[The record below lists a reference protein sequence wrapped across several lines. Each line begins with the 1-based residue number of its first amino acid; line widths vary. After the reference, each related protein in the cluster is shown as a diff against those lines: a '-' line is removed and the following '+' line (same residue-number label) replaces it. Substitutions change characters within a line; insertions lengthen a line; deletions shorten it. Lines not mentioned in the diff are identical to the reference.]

1 MGERMRSI
9 DWSCT
14 PLGAVDIWPRSL
26 RTCVR
31 IMLTS
36 PQPMFVWWGAD
47 LINIYNDAYK
57 AFAGGTHPQALGQPA
72 GVMWRDEWDRVGRI
86 AEAAIRRNEETHE
99 PVRLLMSARNGHEE
113 EEEEAYLTSSWSP
126 VPGDDGGA
134 GGVLCT
140 SVEETQKII
149 GERQVWLLR
158 DLAACTVGAHTVEAA
173 CARAAESLATNPRDL
188 PFALLYLTDADRRS
202 ACLVSSAG
210 ISDGHPAAPRT
221 LALEAPGGD
230 GHGDN
235 NRHDDNH
242 RKADVSPPI
251 WPVSQALHSREPIVV
266 AAPSGLSEPLP
277 TGAWH
282 RPPSRIVIINLTPAT
297 ARGRAAVL
305 VAGLNPHRPFD
316 ESYRGFVELC
326 ARQIAAAIAGAEAD
340 ERAPLH
346 AGAPAPSDARAVLDS
361 QRQGF
366 YSFLAQAPVAITV
379 FEGADL
385 TVAYANDLT
394 RRQVGGRD
402 IVGKPLLQ
410 AMPELGQTSVPE
422 HLTRVLCTGEPDTAI
437 EEKVAVT
444 RRDGTVDERYITT
457 LRCPLRDDSGVIYG
471 VISVGHDVTD
481 GVLARRALASKTF
494 EAEAASR
501 AKDEFLAMLGHELR
515 NPLAPIN
522 TALQLMQLRGGD
534 TFHKERTII
543 DRQVKH
549 LVRLVDDLLE
559 VSRIARGKITLDR
572 VRIELGDVLARA
584 LETSSPLIEQRE
596 HHLSVNV
603 APGLAVDADP
613 ARLAQVFANLLTNA
627 AKYTPP
633 GGDIQVN
640 AQREGDAIAV
650 SVRDTGIGIRP
661 EVLPS
666 IFDHFVQERQAI
678 DRSRGGLGLGLTIV
692 RSLVLLHGGT
702 VEARSA
708 GPGRGAEILLRLPR
722 ARDERPRDA
731 VSPATRRRMTP
742 HLGVS
747 TAHARRVLVVDD
759 NEDAVDSLAEALLEL
774 GHSVETA
781 RDGAAALGLLQR
793 FIPDVVFLDIGL
805 PVMDGYELARRIRGD
820 RRFADTVLVAL
831 TGYGQKKDQL
841 LATEA
846 GFDAHLVKPVDI
858 RAIEKIIAERGP
870 PQASASLPIG

>member
-1 MGERMRSI
+1 MGEHMRSI
-9 DWSCT
+9 DWSRT

-57 AFAGGTHPQALGQPA
+57 AFVGEKHPQALGQPA
-72 GVMWRDEWDRVGRI
+72 GVVWRDEWDRVGRI
-86 AEAAIRRNEETHE
+86 AEAATRRNEETHE
-99 PVRLLMSARNGHEE
+99 PARLLMSARNGHEE
-113 EEEEAYLTSSWSP
+113 EVYLTSSWSP
-126 VPGDDGGA
+126 IPDDDGGA

-140 SVEETQKII
+140 SVEETQKVI

-158 DLAACTVGAHTVEAA
+158 DLAACTGGAHTVEAA

-210 ISDGHPAAPRT
+210 IADGHPAAPRT

-230 GHGDN
+230 GDN
-235 NRHDDNH
+235 NRHGDDN
-242 RKADVSPPI
+242 RNDQVTPPI
-251 WPVSQALHSREPIVV
+251 WPVSQALRSHEPVIV
-266 AAPSGLSEPLP
+266 AAPIGSSAPLSEPLP
-277 TGAWH
+277 TGAWQ
-282 RPPSRIVIINLTPAT
+282 RPPSHIAIVNLTPAAT
-297 ARGRAAVL
+297 RGRAAIL
-305 VAGLNPHRPFD
+305 VAGLNPHRHFD
-316 ESYRGFVELC
+316 ESYRGFVELV
-326 ARQIAAAIAGAEAD
+326 ARQITAAIAGAETD
-340 ERAPLH
+340 ERAPPH
-346 AGAPAPSDARAVLDS
+346 ATAPAPRDALES

-394 RRQVGGRD
+394 QRQLGARD
-402 IVGKPLLQ
+402 IAGKPLLQ
-410 AMPELGQTSVPE
+410 AMPELGQTSLPE
-422 HLTRVLCTGEPDTAI
+422 QLTRVLCTGEPDTAI

-457 LRCPLRDDSGVIYG
+457 LRRPLRDDSGAIYG
-471 VISVGHDVTD
+471 VISVGQDVTD
-481 GVLARRALASKTF
+481 GVLAKRALASKTL

-515 NPLAPIN
+515 NPLAPIS
-522 TALQLMQLRGGD
+522 TALQLMQLRGGE
-534 TFHKERTII
+534 TFRKERTII
-543 DRQVKH
+543 DRQVRH
-549 LVRLVDDLLE
+549 LTRLVDDLLE

-584 LETSSPLIEQRE
+584 LETTSPLIEQRE

-640 AQREGDAIAV
+640 AAA
-650 SVRDTGIGIRP
+650 
-661 EVLPS
+661 
-666 IFDHFVQERQAI
+666 
-678 DRSRGGLGLGLTIV
+678 RGGRDRRQRARHRHRHPPRGAAAHL
-692 RSLVLLHGGT
+692 RSLRAGATGDRPI
-702 VEARSA
+702 ARGPGA
-708 GPGRGAEILLRLPR
+708 GPDNRALAGACCTGEPWRRAAPARAAAPRSCCGCRAPATSARATPR
-722 ARDERPRDA
+722 ARRPA
-731 VSPATRRRMTP
+731 V
-742 HLGVS
+742 G
-747 TAHARRVLVVDD
+747 
-759 NEDAVDSLAEALLEL
+759 
-774 GHSVETA
+774 
-781 RDGAAALGLLQR
+781 
-793 FIPDVVFLDIGL
+793 
-805 PVMDGYELARRIRGD
+805 
-820 RRFADTVLVAL
+820 
-831 TGYGQKKDQL
+831 
-841 LATEA
+841 
-846 GFDAHLVKPVDI
+846 
-858 RAIEKIIAERGP
+858 
-870 PQASASLPIG
+870 